1 MISLVGAEVQ
11 YVIAEATRTLSLQSD
26 DVHDS
31 EDELWLGCQT
41 IPRSEG
47 LCADAVKNFTEKYDE
62 APSYFIV
69 NDLAKH
75 DQYKDQYF
83 VAGKPH
89 NRFYAGVPIRTSAGY
104 VIGAYSV
111 VDDKPRGG
119 LNQVEATFLK
129 DMAMTVMGH
138 LELTR
143 VEHQHH
149 RAEKMLKGIGLFVE
163 GKSSLREWW
172 LKTGHLIRGSE
183 AKSDDQGV
191 GSLSEQAD
199 GLFGVDRNELESR
212 PSSGIEGM
220 KSSSEPPDK
229 PERDL
234 VSRRHS
240 TTSTVELKDS
250 EAISSMGQESGMSTK
265 ADASPLDTASA
276 ESPDNVTASR
286 LQDSLISR
294 DVVEMFS
301 RASSLIR
308 EAIGVDGAIFLDAS
322 VGAFGGGTDRAGM
335 SENISTA
342 FKLGGIQWN
351 SSSSEDERQKS
362 ASEGTHGEAEVYLST
377 NHAPAEP
384 CSLGLTPSKRE
395 KMCGILGYSTKIRA
409 GQYTNEDL
417 KVKHSF
423 PERFLRK
430 LLKRY
435 PLGKIFN
442 FEDDGSTSSSE
453 GEHCQA
459 PRKDY
464 TPMVDTQSDVVTEAR
479 QRLTRKMSYESEAKS
494 LRQMLP
500 GVRSAAMFPLWDAH
514 KERWFAGSLVWTTS
528 STRALDPIEDLTY
541 LAAFGNSIMAEVA
554 RLNALIADQMKAD
567 FISSISHELRSPLH
581 GVLAGVEFLQDSP
594 LDPQQED
601 MVSTINACGR
611 TLLDTID
618 HVLDFTKTNSFLKPK
633 RNDKRRKKNGR
644 RFRGASPEKETLRTN
659 APDDYS
665 NDHSQIDLGVLT
677 EEVIDSILAGR
688 VYGDASSSSSSLFH
702 STSEWTEP
710 DSKRSKGTRA
720 VSVSKDWVMVIVDID
735 WRSSW
740 MFKAHPG
747 AWRRILMNLFGNA
760 LKYTS
765 AGFVRVSLSCR
776 DTTSAPGQVTKSV
789 IYLSVVDS
797 GKGISKEFLRH
808 QLYTP
813 FVQENPLA
821 TGTGLGLSIV
831 RQIVDAYGGVIEFN
845 SEQGSGTEVKI
856 SLTLDNA
863 MPSASLL
870 ADSSETV
877 ITKVRKTTRGLKACL
892 VAFDVYPNIV
902 GTQTG
907 RPSVEAER
915 MLSLRSSLA
924 SHLTNWFEMEVT
936 FSPALNSSSGD
947 IAIAMESEV
956 ISSILQGADD
966 VIAESKEYLPGTSE
980 GSPLIVLRA
989 TASPSPRPISNN
1001 NQVLVYVQEP

>member
-1 MISLVGAEVQ
+1 MICLVGREVQ
-11 YVIAEATRTLSLQSD
+11 YIIAEATRTLSLQSD

-31 EDELWLGCQT
+31 KDELWLGCQT

-47 LCADAVKNFTEKYDE
+47 LCAEAVNYFTEKYDE
-62 APSYFIV
+62 AQPYFIV

-75 DQYKDQYF
+75 DQYKDQHF
-83 VAGKPH
+83 VTGKPH

-104 VIGAYSV
+104 VIGTYSV

-119 LNQVEATFLK
+119 LNQVEVTFLK
-129 DMAMTVMGH
+129 DMAMTLMGH

-163 GKSSLREWW
+163 GKSSLREWR
-172 LKTGHLIRGSE
+172 LETRHLIRGSG

-199 GLFGVDRNELESR
+199 GLFGIDRNELGSR
-212 PSSGIEGM
+212 PNSGIGGL

-229 PERDL
+229 SERDL

-240 TTSTVELKDS
+240 TMSTVELKDS
-250 EAISSMGQESGMSTK
+250 ETVSSMGQESGMSMK
-265 ADASPLDTASA
+265 SDASSLDTASV

-286 LQDSLISR
+286 LQDSLVSR
-294 DVVEMFS
+294 GVVEMFS

-322 VGAFGGGTDRAGM
+322 VGVFGGSTDRAGM
-335 SENISTA
+335 SKKSSTA

-362 ASEGTHGEAEVYLST
+362 ASEGTHGEAEVYPST

-384 CSLGLTPSKRE
+384 CALGLTPSKRE
-395 KMCGILGYSTKIRA
+395 KMCGILGYSTKIRP
-409 GQYTNEDL
+409 GQDTNEDL

-423 PERFLRK
+423 PESFLRK

-442 FEDDGSTSSSE
+442 FEDDGSISSSE

-459 PRKDY
+459 IRKDY
-464 TPMVDTQSDVVTEAR
+464 IPMVETQSDAATEAR
-479 QRLTRKMSYESEAKS
+479 QPLTRKMSFESEAKY

-500 GVRSAAMFPLWDAH
+500 GVRSAAMFPLWDTH

-528 STRALDPIEDLTY
+528 STRALDPVEDLTY

-554 RLNALIADQMKAD
+554 RLDALVADQMKAD

-581 GVLAGVEFLQDSP
+581 GVLAGVEFLQETS

-601 MVSTINACGR
+601 MVSTIDACGR
-611 TLLDTID
+611 TLLDVID
-618 HVLDFTKTNSFLKPK
+618 HVLDFTKTNSFLKSK
-633 RNDKRRKKNGR
+633 RNEKRRKKNTR
-644 RFRGASPEKETLRTN
+644 RFRGASPLRTN
-659 APDDYS
+659 APDNYN
-665 NDHSQIDLGVLT
+665 NDHSQIDLSVLT

-688 VYGDASSSSSSLFH
+688 VYGGASSSSSSLYP
-702 STSEWTEP
+702 STNEWTEP
-710 DSKRSKGTRA
+710 DSKRPKGTKT
-720 VSVSKDWVMVIVDID
+720 VPVSKDWVMVIVDID

-740 MFKAHPG
+740 MFKGHPG
-747 AWRRILMNLFGNA
+747 SWRRILMNLFGNA

-776 DTTSAPGQVTKSV
+776 DTTSAPSQVTKSV
-789 IYLSVVDS
+789 VCLSVVDS
-797 GKGISKEFLRH
+797 GRGISKEFLRH
-808 QLYTP
+808 QLYRP

-831 RQIVDAYGGVIEFN
+831 RQIVDANGGVIEFN

-856 SLTLDNA
+856 SLTLENA
-863 MPSASLL
+863 MLSASLL

-877 ITKVRKTTRGLKACL
+877 ITKVRKSTRGLKACL
-892 VAFDVYPNIV
+892 VAFDVYPNVV

-907 RPSVEAER
+907 MLSVEAER
-915 MLSLRSSLA
+915 MLFLRSSLA

-936 FSPALNSSSGD
+936 FSPAMNSSSGD
-947 IAIAMESEV
+947 IVIAMELEV
-956 ISSILQGADD
+956 KSSILQGADD
-966 VIAESKEYLPGTSE
+966 INAEGKEDLPGTSE
-980 GSPLIVLRA
+980 GPPLIVLRA
-989 TASPSPRPISNN
+989 TVCPSSRLISNN
-1001 NQVLVYVQEP
+1001 NRVLVYVQEP